1 VEEVNN
7 EILAAK
13 GVVVC
18 INAKSHTTK
27 SGLELANTDNKPET
41 GEVVV
46 FGTGK
51 KPIEFGIG
59 DVIVF
64 RRFTDNRIFLGG
76 VEYNFVLF
84 KDVLGVIKKYA
95 KKN

>member
-1 VEEVNN
+1 MLN
-7 EILAAK
+7 EIIAAK
-13 GVVVC
+13 KVVVC
-18 INAKSHTTK
+18 VNAKTHTTK

-46 FGTGK
+46 FGSGK
-51 KPIEFGIG
+51 KPIDFNVG

-64 RRFTDNRIFLGG
+64 RRFTDNRIFLEG

-84 KDVLGVIKKYA
+84 KDVLGVIKKNE